1 MIENNKRLVRQFYD
15 ELWNRGQ
22 LAAAEMLV
30 AEGTV
35 RHDPAGPVA
44 SGPAGFAANVLR
56 MRRAIPDLLLTLDL
70 LLAEGDLVA
79 ARWTITGRH
88 DGPLESPLGMVAPTH
103 RQISFSGVNIFRIA
117 GGKVA
122 EIWNHR
128 DDLAFFRQIGAVP

>member
-15 ELWNRGQ
+15 ELWNRGHI
-22 LAAAEMLV
+22 AIADELV
-30 AEGTV
+30 AEGTI

-44 SGPAGFAANVLR
+44 AGPAGFAANVAR
-56 MRRAIPDLLLTLDL
+56 IRRAIPDLVLTIDL
-70 LLAEGDLVA
+70 MLAEDDLVA

-88 DGPLESPLGMVAPTH
+88 DGALESPLGVIPPSQ
-103 RQISFSGVNIFRIA
+103 RDISFSGVNIFRIA

-128 DDLAFFRQIGAVP
+128 DDLAFLRQIGAVP